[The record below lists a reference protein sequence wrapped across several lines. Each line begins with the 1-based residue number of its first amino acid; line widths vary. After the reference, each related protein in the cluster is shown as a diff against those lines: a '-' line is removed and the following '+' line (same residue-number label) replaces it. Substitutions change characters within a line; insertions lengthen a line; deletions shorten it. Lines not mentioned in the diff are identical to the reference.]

1 MDAYDI
7 AAVHDSLSERFTY
20 GHRIPDDNDDIVS
33 HVVSGK
39 ISVGYRLENDRLRNA
54 DSSCRRSNRNRVG
67 PLHLPL
73 DNDVRTGR
81 IHCT

>member
-39 ISVGYRLENDRLRNA
+39 ISVGYRLETTDY
-54 DSSCRRSNRNRVG
+54 VT
-67 PLHLPL
+67 
-73 DNDVRTGR
+73 RTA
-81 IHCT
+81 HVAVQTATE

>member
-39 ISVGYRLENDRLRNA
+39 ISVGVHTILVTLVIA
-54 DSSCRRSNRNRVG
+54 SFGS
-67 PLHLPL
+67 
-73 DNDVRTGR
+73 
-81 IHCT
+81 